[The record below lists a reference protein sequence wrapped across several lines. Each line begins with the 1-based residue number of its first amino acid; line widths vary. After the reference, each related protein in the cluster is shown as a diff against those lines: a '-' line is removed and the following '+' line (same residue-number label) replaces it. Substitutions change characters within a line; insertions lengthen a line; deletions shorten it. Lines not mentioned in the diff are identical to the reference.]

1 MSLFEKLFEQAQKR
15 FRVFTLD
22 FFLFILNNMRR
33 NNIPQI
39 TVQRIAMYVQVLEEL
54 VEKGECIVSSDVLAK
69 ECGLK
74 PSQIRKD
81 LSYFGEFGVRG
92 VGYYTKDLL
101 TTIKHFLCIDKK
113 WNCALVGVGNL
124 GKALLRYR
132 LFRKKGFEIVAIFD
146 CDPFK
151 IGETV
156 GEYEIFCLKRLKE
169 KAKELNIEIGI
180 ITTSPKCA
188 QRAANAI
195 VEAGIKGIINFAPV
209 RLKVPEEVKIDY
221 VDLSV
226 HLMTMAFNLVQNNGG
241 RR

>member
-1 MSLFEKLFEQAQKR
+1 
-15 FRVFTLD
+15 
-22 FFLFILNNMRR
+22 MRR
-33 NNIPQI
+33 NNIPQV
-39 TVQRIAMYVQVLEEL
+39 TVQRIAMYVQVLENLIER
-54 VEKGECIVSSDVLAK
+54 GEHVVSSEILAK
-69 ECGLK
+69 ECGLN

-81 LSYFGEFGVRG
+81 LSYFGEFGIRG
-92 VGYYTKDLL
+92 LGYYTKDLL
-101 TTIKHFLCIDKK
+101 TTIKHFLCIDKR

-124 GKALLRYR
+124 GKALLKYK

-169 KAKELNIEIGI
+169 KTKELNIEIGI
-180 ITTSPKCA
+180 ITTPTKWA

-195 VEAGIKGIINFAPV
+195 VDAGIKGIINFAPI
-209 RLKVPEEVKIDY
+209 RLKVPEDVKIDY

-226 HLMTMAFNLVQNNGG
+226 HLITMAFNLVQNNGG
-241 RR
+241 KK